1 MNAEH
6 AQNGGN
12 QRYEAASDAE
22 LVRGMRAA
30 DAHAF
35 AEFIVRFKDVLL
47 EVAASLRID
56 RPERQ
61 HLVLEVLDDVAMDL
75 VAPKAV
81 LPVSLAGYLV
91 RALRHR
97 VLNARREASRRLVHE
112 TDAMTD
118 MDSGLERTAQT
129 LCSEASIRD
138 ARGDQAEAASLPEGV
153 RKLAVLLDNALS
165 SDERLMLGWVS
176 NLVPHRTIADW
187 LGIGRSA
194 AMLRI
199 WRLRNRLRE
208 TALRFAEEFDDA
220 EQRDVMRFLGRCT
233 GESPHSVR
241 KARNQK
247 EDNYESR

>member
-6 AQNGGN
+6 AHKGGN
-12 QRYEAASDAE
+12 RGYETASDAE
-22 LVRGMRAA
+22 LMRGMRSA
-30 DAHAF
+30 DAQAF

-61 HLVLEVLDDVAMDL
+61 QVVLDVLDDVAMDL

-81 LPVSLAGYLV
+81 LPASLAGYVV
-91 RALRHR
+91 RALRHK
-97 VLNARREASRRLVHE
+97 VLNARREATRRQVHE
-112 TDAMTD
+112 SDAMSEL
-118 MDSGLERTAQT
+118 DSGLERTAHT

-138 ARGDQAEAASLPEGV
+138 ARGTPAEPSTLPEGV
-153 RKLAVLLDNALS
+153 RKLAALLDDALS
-165 SDERLMLGWVS
+165 SEERLMLGWVS

-187 LGIGRSA
+187 LGIGRST

-208 TALRFAEEFDDA
+208 TALRFAEEFRGSDQ
-220 EQRDVMRFLGRCT
+220 EDVMRFLGRCAS
-233 GESPHSVR
+233 ELPHGVR
-241 KARNQK
+241 KALEQT
-247 EDNYESR
+247 EDDR